1 MKQFSFLLLFLCSTF
16 SFAQTKNN
24 NYDFFVQYNG
34 AQITKKV
41 SAAEVLNHSLL
52 QKLNKSSQFISNDEL
67 NAVVDLNKNATFLGN
82 FTDSITYTQATI
94 PLKDSALL
102 REILLRQK
110 ESNDVIADDNKI
122 EILDFGTFSMIKSD
136 PNNKKGTLAWNK
148 DFMVVFEYTTKFPR
162 NAYAHSYD
170 DEDYDDYSEEQE
182 AYAVTDSAYI
192 VVDTAA
198 VGILNAEE
206 SYETVYDG
214 PVETAVVSNV
224 EAAEAYNTVEVVEET
239 GEDQYDTE
247 VVEMDEEDDSY
258 ETYLNNKALF
268 EKTQTEK
275 QVAYVKSLFNN
286 GFTAPY
292 SDKIDSK
299 ADISSWI
306 NYGSFLES
314 TSNMYKNIRALSGL
328 TNYFPKEYKFGDFVK
343 GINLN
348 AYFDNDNIR
357 LEEIVEYND
366 EMASIMQKVTNR
378 KVNKNIYAYFP
389 AEKPLAYMS
398 YHLNTKEL
406 LTNIPSFI
414 NQFLG
419 GQSEFN
425 KDVALSIDLISTL
438 VDEEATSTL
447 FDGDLSFF
455 LHNVKKVDITTK
467 TYEYDENY
475 ESQEIENTTTKS
487 IPFFSMVFT
496 STHPTFGDKLI
507 QLLVRKEFLQADGD
521 LYYFTKTTEYGDFFI
536 LKDKDVIVIGNVP
549 DAFDKFSNGGFVK
562 DIKSKL
568 SKNSLMAAVNFEQ
581 LAKSYQEQVK
591 NQSNDDA
598 KLIKLSHQFNRLE
611 MQSPKKL
618 KNNKLRFD
626 MRLNAVKDNKNIILQ
641 FLDAFEEMK

>member
-16 SFAQTKNN
+16 SFAQTKSN

-34 AQITKKV
+34 SQITKKV

-67 NAVVDLNKNATFLGN
+67 NAVVDLNKNATFFGN

-102 REILLRQK
+102 KEILLRQK
-110 ESNDVIADDNKI
+110 ESNDALDDDNKI

-170 DEDYDDYSEEQE
+170 DEDYDDY
-182 AYAVTDSAYI
+182 AVTDSAYI
-192 VVDTAA
+192 AVDTAA
-198 VGILNAEE
+198 VGIVNAEE

-214 PVETAVVSNV
+214 PVETEVAGDVEEV
-224 EAAEAYNTVEVVEET
+224 EAYDVVEVVEET
-239 GEDQYDTE
+239 DIAHYDAE
-247 VVEMDEEDDSY
+247 VVDMEDEDDSY
-258 ETYLNNKALF
+258 ETYLNEKALF

-286 GFTAPY
+286 GFRAPS

-314 TSNMYKNIRALSGL
+314 TSNMYKNIQALSGL
-328 TNYFPKEYKFGDFVK
+328 SNYFPKEYKFGDFVK

-389 AEKPLAYMS
+389 TEKPLAYLS

-406 LTNIPSFI
+406 LTNIPSFV

-425 KDVALSIDLISTL
+425 EDVALSIDLISTL

-447 FDGDLSFF
+447 FDGDLSLF
-455 LHNVKKVDITTK
+455 LHDVKKVDITTK

-507 QLLVRKEFLQADGD
+507 KLLVRKEFLQPEGD

-536 LKDKDVIVIGNVP
+536 LKDKDVMVIGNVP
-549 DAFDKFSNGGFVK
+549 DAFNKYSNGSFVK

-568 SKNSLMAAVNFEQ
+568 SKNSLMAAINFEE
-581 LAKSYQEQVK
+581 LAKSYQEQAK
-591 NQSNDDA
+591 NQSSDDA
-598 KLIKLSHQFNRLE
+598 KIIKLSHQFNRLE
-611 MQSPKKL
+611 MQSPKTL
-618 KNNKLRFD
+618 KNNKLRFE

-641 FLDAFEEMK
+641 FLDTFEEMK

>member
-16 SFAQTKNN
+16 SFAQTKSN

-34 AQITKKV
+34 SQITKKV

-67 NAVVDLNKNATFLGN
+67 NAVVDLNKNATFFGN

-102 REILLRQK
+102 KEILLRQK
-110 ESNDVIADDNKI
+110 ESNDALDDDNKI

-170 DEDYDDYSEEQE
+170 DEDYDDY
-182 AYAVTDSAYI
+182 AVTDSAYI
-192 VVDTAA
+192 AVDTAA
-198 VGILNAEE
+198 VGIVNTEE

-214 PVETAVVSNV
+214 PVETEVAGDVEEV
-224 EAAEAYNTVEVVEET
+224 EAYDVVEVVEET
-239 GEDQYDTE
+239 DVAHYDAE
-247 VVEMDEEDDSY
+247 VVDMEDEDDSY
-258 ETYLNNKALF
+258 ETYLNEKALF

-286 GFTAPY
+286 GFTAPS

-314 TSNMYKNIRALSGL
+314 TSNMYKNIQALSGL
-328 TNYFPKEYKFGDFVK
+328 SNYFPKEYKFGDFVK

-348 AYFDNDNIR
+348 AYFENDNIR

-389 AEKPLAYMS
+389 TEKPLAYLS

-406 LTNIPSFI
+406 LTNIPSFV

-425 KDVALSIDLISTL
+425 EDVALSIDLISTL

-447 FDGDLSFF
+447 FDGDLSLF
-455 LHNVKKVDITTK
+455 LHDVKKVDITTK

-507 QLLVRKEFLQADGD
+507 KLLVRKEFLQPEGD

-536 LKDKDVIVIGNVP
+536 LKDKDVMVIGNVP
-549 DAFDKFSNGGFVK
+549 DAFNKYSNGSFVK

-568 SKNSLMAAVNFEQ
+568 SKNSLMAAINFEE

-591 NQSNDDA
+591 NQSSDDA
-598 KLIKLSHQFNRLE
+598 KIIKLSHQFNRLE
-611 MQSPKKL
+611 MQSPKTL
-618 KNNKLRFD
+618 KNNKLRFE